1 MSGDHAPAV
10 YPPPPWRLVG
20 PAVVASRLIEID
32 RVRPFVPE
40 DLDIVAVRPGRT
52 TAALVVADYQHQSS
66 FPYSELSVMPALVRY
81 RGVRGAWISHI
92 WVDSMPSLRGGR
104 EMWGMYKHLATFQW
118 QVGATNQVSVAAE
131 DAVLATLTWPAPKRL
146 WPVPGRIHG
155 IGSVNGDRRRFTGRG
170 LSRLGRTS
178 IDVHVAASSPFSG
191 LGLQDGASRGAAG
204 RMNLSFGDIR
214 ILAPPNASPSRSAPA
229 V

>member
-1 MSGDHAPAV
+1 MPAGPAAAA

-40 DLDIVAVRPGRT
+40 DLDIVEVRPGRT
-52 TAALVVADYQHQSS
+52 TAAVVVADYQHESS

-81 RGVRGAWISHI
+81 RSVRGAWISNI
-92 WVDSMPSLRGGR
+92 WVDSVPSLQGGR

-118 QVGATNQVSVAAE
+118 EVGATNSVSITAE
-131 DAVLATLTWPAPKRL
+131 DALLATLTWPAPKRL

-178 IDVHVAASSPFSG
+178 IDLHVPASSPFAA
-191 LGLQDGASRGAAG
+191 LGLQHGATRGVAG

-214 ILAPPNASPSRSAPA
+214 VLAPPNASPSRSAPA
-229 V
+229 G